1 MSVLRDYLVQ
11 LGFASVTAL
20 LMSAVVACGYLAV
33 KVWDAWLKRCADL
46 RTQREHEARRQALGR
61 AVSAPRWQ
69 RDV

>member
-11 LGFASVTAL
+11 LGYASVTAL

-33 KVWDAWLKRCADL
+33 KVWDAWLKRCAD
-46 RTQREHEARRQALGR
+46 RRQHEENTARRQALGR